1 MAVQIVTNFA
11 RGRYFPVP
19 NSVNERLQLPRYIGI
34 HRSLPEVLYL
44 RLDLRILRWLTAAAV
59 SMLLAASV
67 AASTS
72 TQPAKSSSNS
82 HKSSKSGKSS
92 SSKSSKKKSAK
103 ATAHGQRGIDS
114 TRTREIQEA
123 LIREHYLSG
132 EPTGS
137 FDQST
142 REALTR
148 FQEANGWQTKS
159 VPDSR
164 ALIKLGLGPDKKG
177 LLNPDTAVM
186 TSPHELGTPHDAQPG
201 GSAQQ

>member
-1 MAVQIVTNFA
+1 M
-11 RGRYFPVP
+11 
-19 NSVNERLQLPRYIGI
+19 
-34 HRSLPEVLYL
+34 H
-44 RLDLRILRWLTAAAV
+44 LDLRIHRWLTVAAV
-59 SMLLAASV
+59 SLLLVASAV
-67 AASTS
+67 ASTS
-72 TQPAKSSSNS
+72 TKPAKSSSSS
-82 HKSSKSGKSS
+82 HKSAKSSKSGKSG
-92 SSKSSKKKSAK
+92 SSKSTSKKSAK
-103 ATAHGQRGIDS
+103 ATAHGQRGIDPA
-114 TRTREIQEA
+114 RTREIQEA